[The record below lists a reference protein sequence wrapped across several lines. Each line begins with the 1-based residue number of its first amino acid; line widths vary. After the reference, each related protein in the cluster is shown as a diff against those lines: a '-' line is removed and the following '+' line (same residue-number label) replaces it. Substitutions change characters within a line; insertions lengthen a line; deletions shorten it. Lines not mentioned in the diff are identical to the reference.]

1 MMELL
6 QIFND
11 YLKDFELLQIVNGHL
26 KDFEPWQIVLGT
38 TCFIQLLN
46 FLIPAL
52 KNVFGKNFSLSF
64 RIRYYTNYIH
74 LVCTTMN

>member
-1 MMELL
+1 MMFGLL
-6 QIFND
+6 QFQFIFQSLELIND
-11 YLKDFELLQIVNGHL
+11 HL
-26 KDFEPWQIVLGT
+26 KDFEPWQIVIGT

-64 RIRYYTNYIH
+64 RIRYYTNYLFDRSII
-74 LVCTTMN
+74 